1 MNKKII
7 YAGLVLSIVSFAVIS
22 MNSSEEKSL
31 QDVVY
36 FDAGN
41 DSGVEDGTLDY
52 PYNTLGEALSHSD
65 VGGTVILESGSPTPI
80 TIDQPVTLSAPNGT
94 VRIGSNMSRSYKI
107 WQSPRV
113 AYVDIVSYRGMMD
126 AEHWYGK
133 VKSGNGK
140 FSEELVYPLTSVQ
153 AKSLSRRDGQYSEGD
168 LTYRFFTFT
177 KLIET
182 AVEVASRK
190 RSLEFYWKGT

>member
-94 VRIGSNMSRSYKI
+94 VRIG
-107 WQSPRV
+107 
-113 AYVDIVSYRGMMD
+113 
-126 AEHWYGK
+126 E
-133 VKSGNGK
+133 
-140 FSEELVYPLTSVQ
+140 
-153 AKSLSRRDGQYSEGD
+153 
-168 LTYRFFTFT
+168 
-177 KLIET
+177 
-182 AVEVASRK
+182 
-190 RSLEFYWKGT
+190 

>member
-1 MNKKII
+1 
-7 YAGLVLSIVSFAVIS
+7 
-22 MNSSEEKSL
+22 
-31 QDVVY
+31 
-36 FDAGN
+36 
-41 DSGVEDGTLDY
+41 
-52 PYNTLGEALSHSD
+52 
-65 VGGTVILESGSPTPI
+65 
-80 TIDQPVTLSAPNGT
+80 
-94 VRIGSNMSRSYKI
+94 MSRSYKI

-190 RSLEFYWKGT
+190 KEV